1 MKTFNQY
8 YPQGPRDQENERE
21 QSREREEGLEHNR
34 PGTTTNPEEDPRIPT
49 VTPETDDGGP
59 AARGKDGIGDNEE
72 LIPIK
77 KDEEDL
83 AGDEEEDP
91 DEDEDEM
98 EDDEL
103 DEEEDDMDE
112 DEEDDE
118 MDSEPGRDTRST
130 NPNPGDEFTSPA
142 NNPNE
147 ANFEDPAQNRK
158 TDPMTDHEPRV
169 EGI

>member
-8 YPQGPRDQENERE
+8 YLQGPRDQENERE
-21 QSREREEGLEHNR
+21 QSREKEEGLEHNR

-49 VTPETDDGGP
+49 VTPETDDSGP
-59 AARGKDGIGDNEE
+59 AARGKDGIGDDEE
-72 LIPIK
+72 SIPIK
-77 KDEEDL
+77 KDKENLPDVKEEDIDEDEM
-83 AGDEEEDP
+83 DEEEDG
-91 DEDEDEM
+91 M
-98 EDDEL
+98 EDD
-103 DEEEDDMDE
+103 DD
-112 DEEDDE
+112 
-118 MDSEPGRDTRST
+118 MDSEPGRDRSSSAT
-130 NPNPGDEFTSPA
+130 KPGDDFTSPA